1 MTNTTEYAGSAS
13 LEDTTTS
20 AQSACNGL
28 LKTFRGDKVIIN
40 NYGSIPHLSTSK
52 MTQQADK
59 KIHIGQEELL
69 TKKVR
74 DWKDLIIVTEKLDG
88 SNVGV
93 VKKGGQCV
101 PVGRSGYHALTS
113 PHEQHRFFVK
123 YVTENESMFSWLPE
137 GWRVCGEWMAQ
148 AHGTLYDI
156 TEESPFVA
164 FDIFTAKDRVP
175 YIYFVKRCSKHG
187 IATVPLLHIGQP
199 IKIENALKLLG
210 DGRYGK
216 AEKPEGVVYRM
227 EREGKYEFL
236 AKWVRADKED
246 GKYMKSNIYNIGF

>member
-1 MTNTTEYAGSAS
+1 MVGRMSDMEKLIPS
-13 LEDTTTS
+13 
-20 AQSACNGL
+20 
-28 LKTFRGDKVIIN
+28 

-69 TKKVR
+69 TKKAR
-74 DWKDLIIVTEKLDG
+74 DWKDLVTVTEKLDG

-93 VKKGGQCV
+93 VKRGGQCI
-101 PVGRSGYHALTS
+101 PVGRSGYHAATS
-113 PHEQHRFFVK
+113 PYEQHRVFAE
-123 YVTENESMFSWLPE
+123 YVEKNKDMFSWLPE

-164 FDIFTAKDRVP
+164 FDIFTAKRRVP
-175 YIYFVKRCSKHG
+175 YLYFVKKCAQCG
-187 IATVPLLHIGQP
+187 IDTVPLIHIGQP

-210 DGRYGK
+210 DGRYGS

-227 EREGKYEFL
+227 EREGKYDFL
-236 AKWVRADKED
+236 AKWVRWDKED
-246 GKYMKSNIYNIGF
+246 GKYLGGDPVWNIGFCQPEAVAP